1 MVLSFKRYIVLSFL
15 FIILLVPLTGCGVSQ
30 SDYDAVVTE
39 RDKLKADYDQLV
51 ADTSD
56 WLQLT
61 EVERSAQ
68 LAQAEADRIVA
79 EEKAAAEQKAA
90 EEQIAKES
98 VSIQEVLVNPLIYNA
113 QFVRIT
119 NDLKITGNEVDRKS
133 FRAYLST
140 GPKKYDYD
148 TDFYIE
154 VFYSEMADW
163 KTYGTMSVK
172 DNPLISV
179 AGTFYLYSNSM
190 DKGYILASE
199 IKFLD

>member
-39 RDKLKADYDQLV
+39 RDKLKADYDQ
-51 ADTSD
+51 
-56 WLQLT
+56 
-61 EVERSAQ
+61 VERSAQ

-98 VSIQEVLVNPLIYNA
+98 VSIQEVLVDPLIYDA

-140 GPKKYDYD
+140 GPKKYDFD

-172 DNPLISV
+172 DYPLISV